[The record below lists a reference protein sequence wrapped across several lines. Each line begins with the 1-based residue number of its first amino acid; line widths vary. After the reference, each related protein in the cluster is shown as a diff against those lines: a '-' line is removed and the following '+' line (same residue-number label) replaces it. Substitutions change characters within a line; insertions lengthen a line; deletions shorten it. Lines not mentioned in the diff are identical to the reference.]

1 MIKSEKTKNTNN
13 RVMNNILKLRWTII
27 ACLALCS
34 ILICTISSPFA
45 RTQLAA
51 SINSAQSKPTPPD
64 DPLDE
69 EALAALVEK
78 LTSALTEIV
87 EDEETQNSITEKWD
101 ARMEKIVGKTA
112 KQVVDLL
119 LADVKSVIKDAD
131 IVNQLKESF
140 IAASTSESETTTQP
154 EPSATPVTP
163 DPLNSSESLGEYING
178 LSYNPESLLA
188 VQGTGDQ
195 PIFEKAL
202 SQGETM
208 RKPGGGTI
216 TTCTKTPKQLSRNFD
231 EIAVL
236 QPTRGV
242 IYPGALIFADKYLVN
257 GEPRPMTGLPRF
269 PLNLRLDLPGL
280 GENGKFTIDE
290 PTEDNVQTG
299 VNQALD
305 SWNNSTNFQNGY
317 VNNSRS
323 GYSSAVAYSSEQL
336 PLNLGFN
343 ENWAQGSV
351 SAQFKYVSNLEKV
364 VVSVAVKQ
372 VFYTVDF
379 NAPATPE
386 GFFDSGVTAEQAHNV
401 FSSAKIPAYISS
413 VNYGRIIMF
422 RMESNGDVIPS
433 EAESALRY
441 AAGLLSVSGE
451 IQTKYNT
458 ILSNSVLTAVTVGS
472 NGQAETA
479 NVKASDLMPIIK
491 GKNAVYSKSNPGIPI
506 SYSVKFL
513 KDNSIAKIGATAD
526 YSEEKC
532 ETVNNKWIEIRQNGW
547 YVADYTVSWDEP
559 GRPAQKVEGR
569 YVLGNKMHVSFSG
582 DATNIRVN
590 LRTMSG
596 VGILDKVLLP
606 TDLNT
611 SYQIGGHAVGP
622 NWSRECKNQAG
633 QIEWKQNCN

>member
-13 RVMNNILKLRWTII
+13 RVVNNSLKLRWTII

-51 SINSAQSKPTPPD
+51 SKNSAQPKPTPPD

-69 EALAALVEK
+69 EALGAFVERLK
-78 LTSALTEIV
+78 EVLTEIV

-101 ARMEKIVGKTA
+101 ARMEKMVGKTA

-119 LADVKSVIKDAD
+119 LADVKSMIKEAE

-140 IAASTSESETTTQP
+140 IAAASESESTAEP
-154 EPSATPVTP
+154 EPSEKPVAKP
-163 DPLNSSESLGEYING
+163 SSSGTLGQYIRG
-178 LSYNPESLLA
+178 LSYDSANLLA
-188 VQGTGDQ
+188 VQPIGDQ

-202 SQGETM
+202 SQGETI
-208 RKPGGGTI
+208 RKPGGGTV
-216 TTCTKTPKQLSRNFD
+216 TTCTKTPKRLSRNFD

-242 IYPGALIFADKYLVN
+242 IYPGALIFADKNLVN
-257 GEPRPMTGLPRF
+257 GEPRPLTGLPRS

-280 GENGKFTIDE
+280 GENVKFTIDE
-290 PTEDNVQTG
+290 PTEGNVQTA
-299 VNQALD
+299 VNQALV
-305 SWNNSTNFQNGY
+305 SWNNSSSFQNGY

-343 ENWAQGSV
+343 EYWAQGPV
-351 SAQFKYVSNLEKV
+351 SAQFKYISNLEKV

-379 NAPATPE
+379 DAPATPE
-386 GFFDSGVTAEQAHNV
+386 GFFDSSVTAEQAQNV
-401 FSSAKIPAYISS
+401 FSSAKVPAYISS

-422 RMESNGDVIPS
+422 RMESGSDVIPS

-451 IQTKYNT
+451 TQTKYNT
-458 ILSNSVLTAVTVGS
+458 ILSDSLLTAVTVGS
-472 NGQAETA
+472 NGEAEIA

-491 GKNAVYSKSNPGIPI
+491 GKNAVYSKSNPGIPV

-513 KDNSIAKIGATAD
+513 KDNAIAKMGATAD
-526 YSEEKC
+526 YSEERC
-532 ETVNNKWIEIRQNGW
+532 ETKNNVWIKFIQNGW
-547 YVADYTVSWDEP
+547 YIGYVTVTWKNSNGKDEKWAE
-559 GRPAQKVEGR
+559 RAMF
-569 YVLGNKMHVSFSG
+569 LGQQSSIYIPG
-582 DATNIRVN
+582 DATNIQMRISYHAGPVFGEPIREIFN
-590 LRTMSG
+590 KKLG
-596 VGILDKVLLP
+596 P
-606 TDLNT
+606 NDLNKC
-611 SYQIGGHAVGP
+611 YQSTGVTV
-622 NWSRECKNQAG
+622 NAG
-633 QIEWKQNCN
+633 WNNDCQ